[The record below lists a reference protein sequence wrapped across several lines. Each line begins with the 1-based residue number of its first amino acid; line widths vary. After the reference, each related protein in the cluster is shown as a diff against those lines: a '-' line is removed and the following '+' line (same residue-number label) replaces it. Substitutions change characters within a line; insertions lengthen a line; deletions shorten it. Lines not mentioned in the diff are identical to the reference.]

1 MPQPLYTKHVLKLL
15 PPLKI
20 HTWGGLGS
28 QLFAVAICVDLRRRF
43 PGRSIQIVLHTGGV
57 TRRVPEVVELFSDFR
72 YVYQEDFESLAN
84 SPESNPKTTN
94 ADIRTHVKN
103 ILLRIGFISH
113 CNDDFSTEKLRPW
126 VLSLRGH
133 YSYRS
138 ISPDFL
144 AELKQLILS
153 KEFSTPNTNE
163 SSCCIHYRLGDLLT
177 LSEKKPIGSLSVL
190 SEFKAIQKHYDFSKL
205 IVFSDSPVEA
215 KKRFSTAAIQ
225 PLEVPNSST
234 TQVIANSVDAD
245 YFIGTSSK
253 ISFWIAAIR
262 VVVDQRPCS
271 LPKIN
276 VNQFKS
282 LVRGQ
287 TELIN
292 LYETDLE

>member
-1 MPQPLYTKHVLKLL
+1 VQRFF

-28 QLFAVAICVDLRRRF
+28 QLFAVAICTDLRRRF
-43 PGRSIQIVLHTGGV
+43 PRRSIQIVLHTGGV

-72 YVYQEDFESLAN
+72 YIYQEDFGSLAN
-84 SPESNPKTTN
+84 STESKPKSRNT
-94 ADIRTHVKN
+94 DIRTHLKN
-103 ILLRIGFISH
+103 ILLRIGFIAH
-113 CNDDFSTEKLRPW
+113 CSDDFSTDKLRPW

-144 AELKQLILS
+144 ADLKKSILN
-153 KEFSTPNTNE
+153 KEFATPVANE

-177 LSEKKPIGSLSVL
+177 LSEKKPISSLSVL
-190 SEFKAIQKHYDFSKL
+190 SEFKTIQKLYDFSKL
-205 IVFSDSPVEA
+205 IVFSDSPIEA
-215 KKRFSTAAIQ
+215 KQRFSTAGTQ
-225 PLEVPNSST
+225 LLEVPNSST
-234 TQVIANSVDAD
+234 TQVIANSVHAK

-262 VVVDQRPCS
+262 AVVDQGRSS
-271 LPKIN
+271 LPGIN
-276 VNQFKS
+276 VDQFKG
-282 LVRGQ
+282 LVRGH

>member
-1 MPQPLYTKHVLKLL
+1 MPQPLYTEPVQRFL

-43 PGRSIQIVLHTGGV
+43 PGRTIQIVLHTGGV

-72 YVYQEDFESLAN
+72 YIYQEDFGSLAN
-84 SPESNPKTTN
+84 SPELNPKSTN
-94 ADIRTHVKN
+94 ADFKTHVKN
-103 ILLRIGFISH
+103 MLLRIGFVSH
-113 CNDDFSTEKLRPW
+113 CNDDISTDKLRPW

-138 ISPDFL
+138 ISPNFL
-144 AELKQLILS
+144 DDLKRLVLS
-153 KEFSTPNTNE
+153 KEFSALIANE
-163 SSCCIHYRLGDLLT
+163 NSCCIHYRLGDLLT
-177 LSEKKPIGSLSVL
+177 LSEKKPISSLSVL
-190 SEFKAIQKHYDFSKL
+190 SEFKAIQNHYDFSKL

-215 KKRFSTAAIQ
+215 KQRFSTAGTQ
-225 PLEVPNSST
+225 PLEMPNSST
-234 TQVIANSVDAD
+234 TQVIANSVHAD

-262 VVVDQRPCS
+262 AVVDQSQSS
-271 LPKIN
+271 LPRIN
-276 VNQFKS
+276 VNQFKGM
-282 LVRGQ
+282 VRGH